1 MQTDKDRLQDSYSA
15 LERKAELYD
24 RLSRGQVDDDH
35 EQYNVDFLRKG
46 FLVPEAQP
54 SARPARGTD
63 TAKPIDT
70 ARMAVSASGAKSD

>member
-24 RLSRGQVDDDH
+24 RLSQGQVDDDD

-46 FLVPEAQP
+46 FLVPGAQP
-54 SARPARGTD
+54 PARPARSTD
-63 TAKPIDT
+63 AAEPIDT
-70 ARMAVSASGAKSD
+70 AGMAVSASGAKPH